1 MKARIGAMPSVV
13 ITGGARGIGYGLAKA
28 FLARGASV
36 VISGRA
42 IAAVDAAVAALEAD
56 SRANGEAAANGQA
69 RGGRILG
76 AACDVRDYDSVQ
88 RLWEF
93 AESALGKVDI
103 WINNAGIGQSQSD
116 IEDLDAGLIKDIFS
130 TNCAGALFGSK
141 VALTGMKKRGSGAVY
156 NMEGLGSKGG
166 LIRGMT
172 AYGASKRALAYITDS
187 LAKEAAGSGLI
198 VGALLPGMTVTD
210 LITKEYEGKPE
221 EWARVRKI
229 FNILSDTVDTIA
241 PWLADRMLMNRRN
254 GARIVWLTGG
264 KAAWRFLSS
273 PFVKRSPYAESLG

>member
-1 MKARIGAMPSVV
+1 MKAGIGANPAVV

-42 IAAVDAAVAALEAD
+42 LATVDAAVAALEAD
-56 SRANGEAAANGQA
+56 SRAKGDAAGNKGK
-69 RGGRILG
+69 ILG
-76 AACDVRDYDSVQ
+76 AACDVRDYDSVR
-88 RLWEF
+88 RLWDFSEGAF
-93 AESALGKVDI
+93 GKVDI
-103 WINNAGIGQSQSD
+103 WINNAGLGQPQTD
-116 IEDLDAGLIKDIFS
+116 IEGLDTSLIKDIFA

-141 VALTGMKKRGSGAVY
+141 VALMGMKKRGSGAIY

-187 LAKEAAGSGLI
+187 LAKEAAGTGLI
-198 VGALLPGMTVTD
+198 VGALMPGMTVTD

-221 EWARVRKI
+221 EWAKVRKI
-229 FNILSDTVDTIA
+229 FDILSDTVDTIA
-241 PWLADRMLMNRRN
+241 PWLVDRMLKNRRN

-273 PFVKRSPYAESLG
+273 PFVKRSPYPASMG